1 MYYTKKNEKK
11 VGGNMILKKGS
22 KIAVISPSNGAPE
35 LFPDVF
41 QKGVQNLKTL
51 FNYEVVIYPS
61 CTKTTEFLYN
71 NPKFRAEEINCAF
84 ADTTIDGIICSIGG
98 YESIRILEHLDIEL
112 ILKNPKFIMGFS
124 DSTSFLTYLNSLGL
138 KTYYGHSVMA
148 GIAQLHHFPNSL
160 DQVDQYLTT
169 DWDQFE
175 WTTSD
180 EYVDGYKD
188 WFVYPSE
195 ILDPKPNTHCFEVFT
210 DNTMKG
216 QLWGGCI
223 EVLEGLKGTKYWPTP
238 EFFDGKILFFET
250 SEEKPTPDQVGYM
263 IRNYAIQGLLNRV
276 EGVIFGRCKDYTTDE
291 YNELKRILLN
301 IFEIE
306 LEIAPKV
313 IFNLDFGHTDPKW
326 ILPYGVDVELKY
338 KAKSLVIKKD

>member
-1 MYYTKKNEKK
+1 
-11 VGGNMILKKGS
+11 MILKKGS
-22 KIAVISPSNGAPE
+22 KVALISPSNGLSE
-35 LFPDVF
+35 MFPDVF
-41 QKGVQNLKTL
+41 ESGVKNLETF
-51 FNYEVVIYPS
+51 FNYEVVICPS
-61 CTKTTEFLYN
+61 CTKSTEFLYN
-71 NPKFRAEEINCAF
+71 NPKFRAEEINNVF

-98 YESIRILEHLDIEL
+98 YESVRILDYLDIEL
-112 ILKNPKFIMGFS
+112 ILNNPKLIMGFS
-124 DSTSFLTYLNSLGL
+124 DSTSFLTYLNILGL

-148 GIAQLHHFPNSL
+148 GLAQLHHFPNSL
-160 DQVDQYLTT
+160 DQVKKYLTT
-169 DWDQFE
+169 DWEEFE
-175 WTTSD
+175 WTCSD

-195 ILDPKPNTHCFEVFT
+195 VLDPKANNQCYEVFS
-210 DNTMKG
+210 NKMMKG

-223 EVLEGLKGTKYWPTP
+223 EVLEGLKGTKYWPAP

-263 IRNYAIQGLLNRV
+263 IRNYATQGLLNRV
-276 EGVIFGRCKDYTTDE
+276 EGIVFGRCKDYTNDE
-291 YNELKRILLN
+291 YNELKRIILN

-326 ILPYGVDVELKY
+326 ILPYGVDVEFNCESKT
-338 KAKSLVIKKD
+338 LVIKKD